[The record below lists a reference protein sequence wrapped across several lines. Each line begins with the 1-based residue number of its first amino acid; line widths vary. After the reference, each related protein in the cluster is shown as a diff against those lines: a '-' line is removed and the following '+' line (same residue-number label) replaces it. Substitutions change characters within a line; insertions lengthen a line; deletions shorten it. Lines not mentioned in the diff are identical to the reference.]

1 MQLEF
6 KATFN
11 KNNDDDTD
19 MKHEFDKLIETVKFL
34 VNNYEN
40 ESTIEELKNT
50 VQFNQTE
57 DDEST
62 TYTLSCNETIFEYTN
77 SDSFNSLSA
86 FFGAR

>member
-11 KNNDDDTD
+11 KNNDDDMD
-19 MKHEFDKLIETVKFL
+19 MKYEFDKLIETIKFL
-34 VNNYEN
+34 VRNYEN

-57 DDEST
+57 NDELI
-62 TYTLSCNETIFEYTN
+62 TYTLSCNENIFEYAN
-77 SDSFNSLSA
+77 SDSLNSLSA
-86 FFGAR
+86 FFSAR